1 MNIKTKDLNDLLMTA
16 STITNFI
23 SDICS
28 LDVPENINFSIKSTN
43 KNYFQLSYSITL
55 DEIDKI
61 GDDVEDIIEG
71 IQSIENTQGISDI
84 KIEYKNFEY
93 WLLTFDVYILIN
105 KEE

>member
-1 MNIKTKDLNDLLMTA
+1 MNIKTKDLNELLMTA

-23 SDICS
+23 SNICS
-28 LDVPENINFSIKSTN
+28 IEIDNVNFCIKSIN
-43 KNYFQLSYSITL
+43 KNHIQLSYSITL
-55 DEIDKI
+55 DDIDKI

>member
-1 MNIKTKDLNDLLMTA
+1 MPPCKIY
-16 STITNFI
+16 
-23 SDICS
+23 
-28 LDVPENINFSIKSTN
+28 NFSIKSTN

>member
-1 MNIKTKDLNDLLMTA
+1 MNIKTKDLNELLMTA
-16 STITNFI
+16 SIITNFI
-23 SDICS
+23 SDLCS
-28 LDVPENINFSIKSTN
+28 LDVPEDINFSIKSAN

-71 IQSIENTQGISDI
+71 IKSIENTQGISDI
-84 KIEYKNFEY
+84 KIEYKEFEY
-93 WLLTFDVYILIN
+93 WLLTFDVYIQIN

>member
-1 MNIKTKDLNDLLMTA
+1 MKIKTKDLNELLMTA
-16 STITNFI
+16 STITNYI
-23 SDICS
+23 SNICS
-28 LDVPENINFSIKSTN
+28 IDVPDNINFSIKSTN
-43 KNYFQLSYSITL
+43 KNYIQLSYSITL

-61 GDDVEDIIEG
+61 GDDVEYIIEG
-71 IQSIENTQGISDI
+71 IQGIENTQGISDI